1 MAHKQPIRIVIIDDH
16 PVFREGLRKVLEVE
30 DDIEVVSE
38 AATASTGLEIIK
50 EIKPDIA
57 IVDIS
62 LPDGNG
68 HELLREVVQAKLPT
82 KVVLLTA
89 YDDAAQQQIA
99 FMEGAWAYCVKDSPP
114 AELVSAVRAVAE
126 GFCWRDGRAVP
137 PEVAHAEM
145 PFEGGYPLS
154 IREMEVLRL
163 ITHGLSN
170 REIAHRLHISQ
181 QTVKNHIASI
191 FRKLQVRDRT
201 QAALYALKMG
211 WVQLE
216 DKSKNDNRLEE
227 R

>member
-1 MAHKQPIRIVIIDDH
+1 MAHKRPIRIVIVDDH
-16 PVFREGLRKVLEVE
+16 PVFREGLRKVFEVE

-38 AATASTGLEIIK
+38 AATASAGLEIIK
-50 EIKPDIA
+50 KLKPDIA
-57 IVDIS
+57 VVDIS

-89 YDDAAQQQIA
+89 YDDAVQQQLA
-99 FMEGAWAYCVKDSPP
+99 FTEGAWAYCVKDAPP
-114 AELVSAVRAVAE
+114 EELVSAVHAVAD
-126 GFCWRDGRAVP
+126 GLCWREGRAMP
-137 PEVAHAEM
+137 PEVARAEP
-145 PFEGGYPLS
+145 PFGSSYPLS
-154 IREMEVLRL
+154 VREMEVLRL
-163 ITHGLSN
+163 IARGMSN
-170 REIAHRLHISQ
+170 REIARRLNISQ

-216 DKSKNDNRLEE
+216 DRPKG
-227 R
+227 

>member
-1 MAHKQPIRIVIIDDH
+1 
-16 PVFREGLRKVLEVE
+16 VLEAE
-30 DDIEVVSE
+30 DDIEVVAE
-38 AATASTGLEIIK
+38 AATASAGLDVIK
-50 EIKPDIA
+50 EFKPNIA

-82 KVVLLTA
+82 KVILLTA

-114 AELVSAVRAVAE
+114 EELLSAVRAVAE
-126 GFCWRDGRAVP
+126 GFCWRDGRALP
-137 PEVAHAEM
+137 PDVARSELS
-145 PFEGGYPLS
+145 FDKGYPLS
-154 IREMEVLRL
+154 VREMEVLRL
-163 ITHGLSN
+163 IARGLSN

-216 DKSKNDNRLEE
+216 DKSKSHNRLEE
-227 R
+227 H